1 MLNRRDVRGQRSGTP
16 PLQPVKTPEFRTPKR
31 KGEWL
36 PIMNLIRTIIPQ
48 SHQLQLTR
56 IERHLDELE
65 AEVSV
70 LHTQLRT
77 QQD

>member
-1 MLNRRDVRGQRSGTP
+1 MLNRRDVRQQRSTTP
-16 PLQPVKTPEFRTPKR
+16 PLQPDKTPEYRTPKR

-36 PIMNLIRTIIPQ
+36 PIMNSIRAVIPQ
-48 SHQLQLTR
+48 SHQLQLAR

-70 LHTQLRT
+70 LRTQLRI
-77 QQD
+77 